1 MISNFILFMQNNHNG
16 DVDSL
21 KNMLADKDAEIHN
34 LLERIEEMQDIFT
47 LTSKR
52 VGYFSYALS

>member
-1 MISNFILFMQNNHNG
+1 MQNNING

-47 LTSKR
+47 STSKR
-52 VGYFSYALS
+52 VGISLMSFCETPFSI

>member
-1 MISNFILFMQNNHNG
+1 MQNNLNG

-34 LLERIEEMQDIFT
+34 LLERIEEMQDVFT

-52 VGYFSYALS
+52 VGILF